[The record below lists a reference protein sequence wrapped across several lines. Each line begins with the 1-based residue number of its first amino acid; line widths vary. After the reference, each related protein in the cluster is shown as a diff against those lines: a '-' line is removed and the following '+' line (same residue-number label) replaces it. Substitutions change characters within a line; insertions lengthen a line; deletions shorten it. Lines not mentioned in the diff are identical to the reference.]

1 MTRIK
6 LDPPKWIDLQ
16 IELAI
21 RVTDLN
27 YGAHLG
33 NMELLG
39 LLHEARVQYL
49 AHYGNTEL
57 GDAQTPGIILND
69 VAITFHSEGFLGEKL
84 SIAMTA
90 AEPWRAGY
98 VLYYVVHAVKD
109 NALPRLVAVART
121 GITFFDYAS
130 RKLQNMP
137 KAWADRLNIDRTEEH
152 EKISQQ

>member
-6 LDPPKWIDLQ
+6 LTPPEYVDLTV
-16 IELAI
+16 ELDI

-33 NMELLG
+33 NVELLG
-39 LLHEARVQYL
+39 MLHEARVKYL

-57 GDAQTPGIILND
+57 GDANTPGIILND
-69 VAITFHSEGFLGEKL
+69 VAMTFHSEGFLGERL

-98 VLYYVVHAVKD
+98 VLYYVVHAIQAGV
-109 NALPRLVAVART
+109 APRLVATART
-121 GITFFDYAS
+121 GIAFFDYDS

-137 KAWADRLNIDRTEEH
+137 KAWSDRLNIDRTETT
-152 EKISQQ
+152 